1 LARDVY
7 AAGEHALLRP
17 RVRRLTRMIEAVG
30 ASSVYRYLASQP
42 LAPRDVLKN
51 TSCPRAAAD
60 VSHADEQDTDHA
72 RDSKTRSRVFQV
84 ALGVVAEAGFAR

>member
-1 LARDVY
+1 
-7 AAGEHALLRP
+7 
-17 RVRRLTRMIEAVG
+17 MIEAVG

-51 TSCPRAAAD
+51 TSCHRAAAD

-72 RDSKTRSRVFQV
+72 RDSIAVCDDIDPSKPWLYERLPKLFRISIVR
-84 ALGVVAEAGFAR
+84 R